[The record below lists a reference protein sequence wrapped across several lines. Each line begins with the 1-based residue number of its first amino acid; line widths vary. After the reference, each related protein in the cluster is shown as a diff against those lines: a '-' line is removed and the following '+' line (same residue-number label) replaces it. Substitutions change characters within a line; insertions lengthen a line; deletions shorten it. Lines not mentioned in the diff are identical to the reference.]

1 MNATQRNA
9 STRRAAEVTPQTAG
23 HLFRKWISDRKLT
36 QEDLAR
42 MSGETR
48 STVSRLVYGQSK
60 VLHRA
65 LRLLAA
71 LDMEIVPRE
80 RVADSAAEEVA

>member
-1 MNATQRNA
+1 MNATQRNIA
-9 STRRAAEVTPQTAG
+9 ATRAAKVTPQAAG
-23 HLFRKWISDRKLT
+23 HLFRKWISERNLT
-36 QEDLAR
+36 QEDVAT

-71 LDMEIVPRE
+71 LDLEIVPRE
-80 RVADSAAEEVA
+80 RLGKEEVA